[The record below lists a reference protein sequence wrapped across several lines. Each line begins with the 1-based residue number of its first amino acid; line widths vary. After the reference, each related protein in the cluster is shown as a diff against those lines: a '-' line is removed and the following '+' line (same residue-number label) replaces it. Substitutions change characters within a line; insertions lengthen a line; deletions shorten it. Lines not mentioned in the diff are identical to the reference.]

1 MNVESEWWWAWSGAA
16 GGAWAAVVCVVVVMG
31 GAVNV
36 AVVIHWATSRPA
48 QDSPSAALPCVDLLL
63 CVLAAP
69 LRYAHAPP
77 IPTPAGSR
85 LVAEATLAP
94 QNISGGALQL
104 DATGKVANASTPGTD
119 WEAPLAPPGPGT
131 SLAHA
136 VVVGVCLTSLHVV
149 VIVALHRLTLLLK
162 CSVRGRK
169 PFRFASPLLVVAV
182 ALAAA
187 VALVGGLHATGRFT
201 DMFPLLG
208 VSRPR
213 PPGAPPPPLVVG
225 FLSYVAGLCGA
236 TILCYLTII
245 SALIHQGRSQAVAA
259 APLPEFSGPPFYS
272 SVSSPGPSTE
282 SGVAGPGH
290 GGHGLALRACITVL
304 SVLVTLSVCWAVP
317 VCLALYAL
325 LSEAPM
331 TPSLPYSDALL
342 LLSGLV
348 HPFVYGEGW
357 AAVAACVGG
366 LRHGVIATSYRV
378 GLASRPRSRMQTA
391 DPPSD
396 SGGGGRTWQSSEACC
411 WPCRSHGTQ
420 AATETATF
428 NIIPLRQTSLHNTD
442 S

>member
-187 VALVGGLHATGRFT
+187 VALWAACTHGTLHGYVPSAGRLEAPPSWRPAAALGGGLPVLRGRSVRRHYS
-201 DMFPLLG
+201 LLPDYHQ
-208 VSRPR
+208 RPH
-213 PPGAPPPPLVVG
+213 PPGAQP
-225 FLSYVAGLCGA
+225 
-236 TILCYLTII
+236 
-245 SALIHQGRSQAVAA
+245 GRRRSA
-259 APLPEFSGPPFYS
+259 AP
-272 SVSSPGPSTE
+272 
-282 SGVAGPGH
+282 
-290 GGHGLALRACITVL
+290 
-304 SVLVTLSVCWAVP
+304 
-317 VCLALYAL
+317 
-325 LSEAPM
+325 
-331 TPSLPYSDALL
+331 
-342 LLSGLV
+342 
-348 HPFVYGEGW
+348 
-357 AAVAACVGG
+357 
-366 LRHGVIATSYRV
+366 
-378 GLASRPRSRMQTA
+378 
-391 DPPSD
+391 
-396 SGGGGRTWQSSEACC
+396 
-411 WPCRSHGTQ
+411 
-420 AATETATF
+420 
-428 NIIPLRQTSLHNTD
+428 
-442 S
+442 